1 MAVNTMLL
9 DRRTQDCKVFYFPKI
24 NIDIQNNPKQH
35 PTGFSMTSSSQN
47 FKRKVKAQNKP
58 CRFENKT
65 KEKDLPNEI
74 LKHIIKP
81 A

>member
-35 PTGFSMTSSSQN
+35 PNRIFYDKLIPK
-47 FKRKVKAQNKP
+47 F
-58 CRFENKT
+58 
-65 KEKDLPNEI
+65 
-74 LKHIIKP
+74 
-81 A
+81 